1 MYIIIAILLF
11 GILIGIHEFG
21 HFITAKWCNVQVNEF
36 SIGMGPLLLH
46 KQKGETLYSWRLL
59 PIGGYCAM
67 EGENEDSDNP
77 RAFVN
82 RNFFQK
88 LLILCAG
95 SFMNYLMGVILLII
109 VFSSASGFTT
119 TVIGGFMDGCPYQG
133 EQALMTGDR
142 FVSIDGK
149 KVRYANDVSEYL
161 GDGSVRSA
169 HDIVLERNGEKI
181 TLSSFEM
188 VQKEYEGQ
196 EGLRYG
202 LYFDTVDATPLQV
215 VKHSVQWSG
224 EFVRMV
230 WEGLRQLVTGAVG
243 LDDMSGPVGIVS
255 MMTEVGE
262 SAETR
267 SDAVMNILYFCAFIA
282 VNLAVMNMLPIPALD
297 GGRIFLMIITVI
309 VEAILGRKLDS
320 KYENFINVVGLVLL
334 LGLMAIVMFNDIM
347 KLIHG

>member
-67 EGENEDSDNP
+67 EGEDEDSENP

-88 LLILCAG
+88 LVILCAG

-109 VFSSASGFTT
+109 VFSSAEAFST
-119 TVIGGFMDGCPYQG
+119 TVIEGFQDGCPF
-133 EQALMTGDR
+133 ESAEALQVGDQ
-142 FVSIDGK
+142 FISIDGQ
-149 KVRYANDVSEYL
+149 KVRFASDVSDYL
-161 GDGSVRSA
+161 GDGSDGG
-169 HDIVLERNGEKI
+169 HHTIVIKRNGEKV
-181 TLSSFEM
+181 TLKDLEM
-188 VQKEYEGQ
+188 IPQEYEGIS
-196 EGLRYG
+196 GLRYG
-202 LYFDTVDATPLQV
+202 LQFGVVKATPLQV
-215 VKHSVQWSG
+215 VRYSVRWSG

-230 WEGLRQLVTGAVG
+230 WEGLRQLVSGAVG
-243 LDDMSGPVGIVS
+243 LEDMSGPVGIVS
-255 MMTEVGE
+255 MMSEVGE
-262 SAETR
+262 SSETH
-267 SDAVMNILYFCAFIA
+267 SDAVKNILYFCAFIA

-297 GGRIFLMIITVI
+297 GGRIFLMIVTVI
-309 VEAILGRKLDS
+309 LTMILGKKPDS
-320 KYENFINVVGLVLL
+320 KYENYINAVGLALL
-334 LGLMAIVMFNDIM
+334 LGLMAVVMFNDIV
-347 KLIHG
+347 KLIAN

>member
-67 EGENEDSDNP
+67 EGENEESENP

-95 SFMNYLMGVILLII
+95 SFMNYLMGVVLLII
-109 VFSSASGFTT
+109 VFSTASGFST
-119 TVIGGFMDGCPYQG
+119 TVISGFVEGCPYQG
-133 EQALMTGDR
+133 EQALMEGDR
-142 FVSIDGK
+142 FLSIDGK
-149 KVRYANDVSEYL
+149 KVRYSTDVSEYL
-161 GDGSVRSA
+161 GDGSQQTT
-169 HDIVLERNGEKI
+169 HDIVVERNGEKV
-181 TLSSFEM
+181 TLNDFEI
-188 VQKEYEGQ
+188 VPKEYEGQ

-202 LYFDTVDATPLQV
+202 LYFDVVEATPLQV
-215 VKHSVQWSG
+215 VKHSFQWSM

-243 LDDMSGPVGIVS
+243 LNDMSGPVGIVS

-262 SAETR
+262 SASTR
-267 SDAVMNILYFCAFIA
+267 TDAVMNILYFCAFIA

-309 VEAILGRKLDS
+309 VEAIIGRKLDP

-334 LGLMAIVMFNDIM
+334 LGLMAVVMFNDIM
-347 KLIHG
+347 KLIA